1 MIKQKDTHVP
11 SPLEEVQRIFDQK
24 LFARTHTTHFL
35 PERSAARGDYTTSG
49 DLDDLFAHF
58 QAVHELHCNHK
69 REGLPPPR
77 F

>member
-1 MIKQKDTHVP
+1 MTKQKNTHQP
-11 SPLEEVQRIFDQK
+11 SPLEEIQNFFDQK
-24 LFARTHTTHFL
+24 LFARTHTLGFI
-35 PERSAARGDYTTSG
+35 PPRSAARGDYITTG

-58 QAVHELHCNHK
+58 QNVHELHLKHK